1 MKTPN
6 IQSIY
11 FLLHQSQPIY
21 ILLKPPSHLHVT
33 TFPHIC
39 SVKKEGGPNMNLNRN
54 AYTVEAAA
62 GGGFY
67 AYFMNNVLCSAYGE
81 TPDEA
86 CENLEQIVD
95 DFVSDMY
102 MVEEFV

>member
-1 MKTPN
+1 MK
-6 IQSIY
+6 
-11 FLLHQSQPIY
+11 
-21 ILLKPPSHLHVT
+21 
-33 TFPHIC
+33 
-39 SVKKEGGPNMNLNRN
+39 LNRN
-54 AYTVEAAA
+54 DYTVEAAA

-95 DFVSDMY
+95 DFVSDM
-102 MVEEFV
+102 

>member
-1 MKTPN
+1 MK
-6 IQSIY
+6 
-11 FLLHQSQPIY
+11 
-21 ILLKPPSHLHVT
+21 
-33 TFPHIC
+33 
-39 SVKKEGGPNMNLNRN
+39 LNRN
-54 AYTVEAAA
+54 DYTVEAAA

-95 DFVSDMY
+95 DLSLIHI
-102 MVEEFV
+102 

>member
-1 MKTPN
+1 MK
-6 IQSIY
+6 
-11 FLLHQSQPIY
+11 
-21 ILLKPPSHLHVT
+21 
-33 TFPHIC
+33 
-39 SVKKEGGPNMNLNRN
+39 LNRN
-54 AYTVEAAA
+54 DYTVEAAA

-95 DFVSDMY
+95 DFVRCSGIICRPNY
-102 MVEEFV
+102 PFYVFIP

>member
-1 MKTPN
+1 MLMKPG
-6 IQSIY
+6 Y
-11 FLLHQSQPIY
+11 
-21 ILLKPPSHLHVT
+21 LLKKRYEVIYNLHSFVISFTSSRNKFPSFLQ
-33 TFPHIC
+33 C
-39 SVKKEGGPNMNLNRN
+39 KKKGDPNMRLNRN
-54 AYTVEAAA
+54 DCTVEAVT

-67 AYFMNNVLCSAYGE
+67 AYFMNNILCSAYGE

-95 DFVSDMY
+95 DFVSYMY

>member
-1 MKTPN
+1 MK
-6 IQSIY
+6 
-11 FLLHQSQPIY
+11 
-21 ILLKPPSHLHVT
+21 
-33 TFPHIC
+33 
-39 SVKKEGGPNMNLNRN
+39 LNRN
-54 AYTVEAAA
+54 DYTVEAAA

-102 MVEEFV
+102 DIPSSYADRIILFTYLFHKFS

>member
-1 MKTPN
+1 VVFTL
-6 IQSIY
+6 I
-11 FLLHQSQPIY
+11 
-21 ILLKPPSHLHVT
+21 
-33 TFPHIC
+33 
-39 SVKKEGGPNMNLNRN
+39 
-54 AYTVEAAA
+54 
-62 GGGFY
+62 
-67 AYFMNNVLCSAYGE
+67 FMNNVLCSAYGE

>member
-1 MKTPN
+1 MK
-6 IQSIY
+6 
-11 FLLHQSQPIY
+11 
-21 ILLKPPSHLHVT
+21 
-33 TFPHIC
+33 
-39 SVKKEGGPNMNLNRN
+39 LNRN
-54 AYTVEAAA
+54 DYTVEAAA

-67 AYFMNNVLCSAYGE
+67 AYFMNNVLCSAYG
-81 TPDEA
+81 DEA

>member
-1 MKTPN
+1 MK
-6 IQSIY
+6 
-11 FLLHQSQPIY
+11 
-21 ILLKPPSHLHVT
+21 
-33 TFPHIC
+33 
-39 SVKKEGGPNMNLNRN
+39 LNRN
-54 AYTVEAAA
+54 DYTVEAAA

-67 AYFMNNVLCSAYGE
+67 AYFMNHVLWSAYGE

-102 MVEEFV
+102 MVEEFVWCSGIICRPNYPFYVFIP

>member
-1 MKTPN
+1 MK
-6 IQSIY
+6 
-11 FLLHQSQPIY
+11 
-21 ILLKPPSHLHVT
+21 
-33 TFPHIC
+33 
-39 SVKKEGGPNMNLNRN
+39 LNRN
-54 AYTVEAAA
+54 DYTVEAAA

-102 MVEEFV
+102 MVEEFVGYSGIICRPNYPFYVFIP

>member
-1 MKTPN
+1 M
-6 IQSIY
+6 SD
-11 FLLHQSQPIY
+11 
-21 ILLKPPSHLHVT
+21 
-33 TFPHIC
+33 
-39 SVKKEGGPNMNLNRN
+39 VKKKGRPEYETRTEID
-54 AYTVEAAA
+54 YTVEAAA

>member
-1 MKTPN
+1 MK
-6 IQSIY
+6 
-11 FLLHQSQPIY
+11 
-21 ILLKPPSHLHVT
+21 
-33 TFPHIC
+33 
-39 SVKKEGGPNMNLNRN
+39 LNRN
-54 AYTVEAAA
+54 DYTVEAAA

-102 MVEEFV
+102 MVDIPASYADRIILFTYLFHKFS

>member
-1 MKTPN
+1 MT
-6 IQSIY
+6 
-11 FLLHQSQPIY
+11 
-21 ILLKPPSHLHVT
+21 
-33 TFPHIC
+33 
-39 SVKKEGGPNMNLNRN
+39 
-54 AYTVEAAA
+54 TVEAAA